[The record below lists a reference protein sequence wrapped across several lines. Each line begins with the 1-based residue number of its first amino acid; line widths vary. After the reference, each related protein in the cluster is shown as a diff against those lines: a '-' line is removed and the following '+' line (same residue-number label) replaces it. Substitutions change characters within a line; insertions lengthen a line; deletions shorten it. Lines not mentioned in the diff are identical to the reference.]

1 MEHLDSKYFERVIAA
16 LRQARDSQTIEINE
30 NFKRTLRARIEE
42 RAMMPLETAE
52 PNWVEWVLRSRY
64 VPGGVPVMAALVLVT
79 MAALNHNVPMDSQML
94 AETGEVNEGRVLDA
108 QADLLLSQP
117 AVTMTRSQQDSAFSP
132 DVNAEHRLETFSAEL
147 VMPPAEVMAAR
158 EAYLRALESGPDQ
171 LEMTQMP
178 YTVKTVSSSP
188 AYTFFEGAIN
198 SILNIPVPQ
207 TEEPVSAVRV
217 EKTIPQTVS
226 TDPVPANATVTTP
239 VPAESHGQIVP
250 TTVVEVIPMKGEIE
264 VSKEQTK
271 PSMPSEASGKLVEP
285 EPQADTVMTPTQTA
299 ATQPLSSPATVS
311 TPAPLSTPVLPEAYM
326 VVDPAK
332 GTFEKISV
340 APVPP
345 AETMSPAVVEPA
357 LEEVSLE
364 EVSLEAVSP
373 INTFDLRSEPLA
385 PLLESVEVDNQPLL
399 AERIYF
405 RGELRE
411 KLVRAVMLALAG
423 RDGNLSRDYYVN
435 IAASPDGTYRAT
447 LYEHAKSRT
456 LLVIAAQRT
465 GEYRVITQ
473 VNY

>member
-64 VPGGVPVMAALVLVT
+64 VLGGVPVMAALVLVT

-132 DVNAEHRLETFSAEL
+132 DVNAERRLETFSAEL

-178 YTVKTVSSSP
+178 NTVKTVPSSP
-188 AYTFFEGAIN
+188 AYSFFEGAIN

-217 EKTIPQTVS
+217 EKTMLQTVS

-239 VPAESHGQIVP
+239 VPAESYGQIVP
-250 TTVVEVIPMKGEIE
+250 PTVVEVIPMKGEIE

-285 EPQADTVMTPTQTA
+285 DPQADTVMTPTQMA

-357 LEEVSLE
+357 LE

-435 IAASPDGTYRAT
+435 IVASSDGTFRAT

>member
-52 PNWVEWVLRSRY
+52 PTWVEWVLRSRY
-64 VPGGVPVMAALVLVT
+64 VLGGVPVMAALVLVT

-178 YTVKTVSSSP
+178 NTVKTVPSSP
-188 AYTFFEGAIN
+188 AYSFFEGAIN

-217 EKTIPQTVS
+217 EKTMLQTVS
-226 TDPVPANATVTTP
+226 TDPVPANATVSTP

-250 TTVVEVIPMKGEIE
+250 PTVVEVIPMKGEIE

-364 EVSLEAVSP
+364 AVST

-385 PLLESVEVDNQPLL
+385 PLLETVEVDNQPLL

-435 IAASPDGTYRAT
+435 IAAWSDGTFRAT